1 MKWFRWSYALLAAL
15 ALGIAVI
22 FGRTFLVSSQSD
34 YQPTPIAW
42 QPNVQALAG
51 ILGEAV
57 RYRTISYGT
66 DRPVEGEAFLAFHA
80 FLRARFPLVHGALTR
95 ETVNRYSLLYRW
107 PGKDPQDKKPVLL
120 LAHMDVVPIS
130 PGTEQDWT
138 AEPFGGEIADGYVWG
153 RGTLDDKLSLIA
165 ILGAIEA
172 MLERG
177 EQPQRDIY
185 LAFGHD
191 EEQGGATGA
200 AEIAKVLEARGLE
213 FAFLLDEGGA
223 VIDGILPGARHPVA
237 VIAPAEKGYV
247 TLRLTARAE
256 GGHSSTP
263 PRQSAIGILA
273 SAIQSLESQPF
284 PTNFAQSARFL
295 EAIADSMPFG
305 QRLVM
310 KNAWLFTPV
319 LAYMMEQSNVGRAAM
334 HTTTAATVIDGGIK
348 PNVLPISAT
357 ALVNFRI
364 YPGETPDSVMEQVR
378 FTIADPRV
386 AVGFAEAARAPSPVS
401 PTAGFAW
408 EQLTRAIADTAAPER
423 VAIAPRLLV
432 GATDTYHYRAV
443 AAQQY
448 RFAWLRLTMEDF
460 PRIHGTNERVAVQNV
475 GDAVRFYRRFLGAL

>member
-1 MKWFRWSYALLAAL
+1 MSWFRWSYAVLFAL

-34 YQPTPIAW
+34 YTPTPIAW
-42 QPNVQALAG
+42 QPDAQALAQ

-57 RYRTISYGT
+57 RYRTISHGA
-66 DRPVEGEAFLAFHA
+66 DKPPEGEAFLAFHE
-80 FLRARFPLVHGALTR
+80 FLRQRFPRTHAALTR

-107 PGKDPQDKKPVLL
+107 PGKAPEGKKPALL

-130 PGTEQDWT
+130 PGTEQDWD
-138 AEPFGGEIADGYVWG
+138 AAPFGGEIKNGYVWG
-153 RGTLDDKLSLIA
+153 RGTLDDKLGVIG
-165 ILGAIEA
+165 ILAAIEA
-172 MLERG
+172 MLASG

-200 AEIAKVLEARGLE
+200 AEIAKLLEARGLE
-213 FAFLLDEGGA
+213 FEFLLDEGGA
-223 VIDGILPGARHPVA
+223 VIDGLLPGARQPIA

-247 TLRLTARAE
+247 TLRLTARGK
-256 GGHSSTP
+256 GGHSSSP
-263 PRQSAIGILA
+263 PRQSAIGILSA
-273 SAIQSLESQPF
+273 AIQSLEAQPF
-284 PTNFAQSARFL
+284 PTDFAQSAQFL

-305 QRLVM
+305 QRLAM

-319 LAYMMEQSNVGRAAM
+319 LAYMMEQSDAGRAAM
-334 HTTTAATVIDGGIK
+334 HTTAAATVIEGGIK
-348 PNVLPISAT
+348 PNVLPIAAR

-386 AVGFAEAARAPSPVS
+386 SVEFAETPRAPSPVS
-401 PTAGFAW
+401 PTEGFAW

-423 VAIAPRLLV
+423 IAIAPRLLV
-432 GATDTYHYRAV
+432 AGTDTVHYRKV
-443 AAQQY
+443 TQQQY
-448 RFAWLRLTMEDF
+448 RFAWLRLTLEDLD
-460 PRIHGTNERVAVQNV
+460 RIHGTNERVAVQNV
-475 GDAVRFYRRFLGAL
+475 GDAVRFYRRFLSAL